1 MQTTTKT
8 TARRIALL
16 SALPLVGALALAGC
30 AGDDD
35 RDDTAAPAASAPSV
49 TATDGGAS
57 GSTGSGRTGSG
68 SDAAGNDALG
78 AAAETAREAVGSG
91 TVTSIE
97 QEAGGTSWEVLVV
110 TADGNEQEVHVA
122 ADGERTTA
130 GPTEDSTDAED
141 VADNQRF
148 VDAADLSVEQAA
160 STLVETVPGTVT
172 ELGLDDHAGTVVWEG
187 DVRDDAGTKH
197 SIRIDAG
204 SGEVVTNTVDT
215 DD

>member
-49 TATDGGAS
+49 TATDGSTS
-57 GSTGSGRTGSG
+57 GSTGSGT
-68 SDAAGNDALG
+68 DAAGNDALG

-122 ADGERTTA
+122 ADGERATA
-130 GPTEDSTDAED
+130 GPTKETSDAED
-141 VADNQRF
+141 VAENQRF
-148 VDAADLSVEQAA
+148 VDAADLSVAQAA

-204 SGEVVTNTVDT
+204 SGKVVTNTVDA

>member
-49 TATDGGAS
+49 TATDGSTS
-57 GSTGSGRTGSG
+57 GSTGSGT
-68 SDAAGNDALG
+68 DAAGNDALG

-110 TADGNEQEVHVA
+110 TSDGNEQEVHVA
-122 ADGERTTA
+122 ADGERATA
-130 GPTEDSTDAED
+130 GPTKETSDAED
-141 VADNQRF
+141 VAENQRF
-148 VDAADLSVEQAA
+148 VDAADLSVAQAA

-204 SGEVVTNTVDT
+204 SGKVVTNTVDA